1 MDIKFMNPETGSM
14 LLEDG
19 TVWNI
24 ADAVSEMTGVEP
36 DPVIPKVPINTL
48 VPRTGRMVME
58 DGRVINIANALK
70 DWLAAGGGSGN
81 DAAPVIV
88 SKVSGNPAIATDS
101 ADWKMKGLKLF
112 GKSRQAQTTGAQLIP
127 FKMGAEMTSYDGNIK
142 CVPKKDG
149 FHFKLDGVSS
159 ASASSD
165 IYFCGDPDSTVESSY
180 HEYENLPAGTYYGKI
195 IGTNYTLFVI
205 VWRDGSPETILT
217 TTSRGTFTVQDGD
230 KFRIFI
236 RPAANATGSVVQAI
250 ISKQNDDIMYEPY
263 TGGAPSPSP
272 EYPQEITSIGEGG
285 QVKADVM
292 DGNILPPS
300 KNSYVDFPLKKGSEL
315 YLVTENNTPSNGGN
329 IKFIDKNENIVWFG
343 IDKGETK
350 ESITLRVDVKG
361 FFNDLVSGVNHA
373 LFVGSDLPYEPY
385 KTPQTLT
392 LSTPNGLPGI
402 PVSSGG
408 NYTDADGQQWMCDEV
423 DFERGKYV
431 QRVKKEHLN
440 RIPNFIETLNI
451 PGRFLWDNA
460 LTNLFKTANYA
471 AISNFAK
478 WNSWSGNSKKG
489 DAFAISNR
497 TIYYKPKDTMTAE
510 EVNALFSE
518 MMASDNPP
526 YILGQLET
534 PIETDLS
541 PEEIAAYK
549 ALHTNYP
556 TTVVTCGSDP
566 EPGIELGYVADVKNH
581 LEQNYVKKADFK
593 KLETRV
599 SALESAAVQT
609 I

>member
-70 DWLAAGGGSGN
+70 DWLAAGGGSGDN
-81 DAAPVIV
+81 VANAII
-88 SKVSGNPAIATDS
+88 SKASGNPAIAKDS
-101 ADWKMKGLKLF
+101 SENSMQGLKLF
-112 GKSRQAQTTGAQLIP
+112 GKSRQAQTTGAQLLNVTDGTETKNGITVTRKGGKIYISGTP
-127 FKMGAEMTSYDGNIK
+127 INTEGYEKFGVGSVSLESDEYTISVDTKALGIGMTIEGNIT
-142 CVPKKDG
+142 PS
-149 FHFKLDGVSS
+149 GVLNLTIDSLTNHVTANLTAGGS
-159 ASASSD
+159 GN
-165 IYFCGDPDSTVESSY
+165 IYVNIDNSKGA
-180 HEYENLPAGTYYGKI
+180 L
-195 IGTNYTLFVI
+195 NYTGLFMANK
-205 VWRDGSPETILT
+205 GSEAL
-217 TTSRGTFTVQDGD
+217 SW
-230 KFRIFI
+230 
-236 RPAANATGSVVQAI
+236 
-250 ISKQNDDIMYEPY
+250 EPY

-272 EYPQEITSIGEGG
+272 NYPQEITSIGEGG

-292 DGNILPPS
+292 GGNILPPS
-300 KNSYVDFPLKKGSEL
+300 KNSYVDFPLKKGSKL

-329 IKFIDKNENIVWFG
+329 VKFIDKNENIAWFG

-350 ESITLRVDVKG
+350 ESITLQVDVKG

-392 LSTPNGLPGI
+392 LQTPNGLPGI

-408 NYTDADGQQWMCDEV
+408 NYTDADGQQWVCDEI
-423 DFERGKYV
+423 DLARGKYV
-431 QRVKKEHLN
+431 QRVKKEYLN
-440 RIPNFIETLNI
+440 GIPNFVETPDY
-451 PGRFLWDNA
+451 PGRFWWMN
-460 LTNLFKTANYA
+460 NLNNSFKRGNNV
-471 AISNFAK
+471 AISSFAK
-478 WNSWSGNSKKG
+478 WYTWANHGNKG
-489 DAFAISNR
+489 DVFTISNK
-497 TIYYKPKDTMTAE
+497 TLYYTPKDTMTSE
-510 EVNALFSE
+510 EINAVFRE
-518 MMASDNPP
+518 MTASDNPP
-526 YILGQLET
+526 YVLGQLET

-541 PEEIAAYK
+541 QEEIAAYK

-556 TTVVTCGSDP
+556 TTVVTTDADP
-566 EPGIELGYVADVKNH
+566 APGIELGYVADVKNH